1 MTISQIEK
9 ELVGQSETEMATTA
23 LESAKGSTETDNKN
37 AQSSTS
43 TAGTASKPKSTD
55 QAGDLEG
62 LESWSEEDEN
72 AFGGGPK
79 RKSSHQT
86 MTATAMTA

>member
-1 MTISQIEK
+1 
-9 ELVGQSETEMATTA
+9 MATTA

-62 LESWSEEDEN
+62 LESWSEEDEI
-72 AFGGGPK
+72 PLEVDQRESPVIK
-79 RKSSHQT
+79 Q
-86 MTATAMTA
+86 